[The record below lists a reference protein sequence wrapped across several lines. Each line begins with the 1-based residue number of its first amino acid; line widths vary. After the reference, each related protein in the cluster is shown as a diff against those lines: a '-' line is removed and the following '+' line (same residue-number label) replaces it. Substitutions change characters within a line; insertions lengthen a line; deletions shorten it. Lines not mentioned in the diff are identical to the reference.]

1 MAAAVELQ
9 KQQKYILV
17 LANHK
22 TGSRFRKHVQEL
34 VDYLKEF
41 VQLNYN
47 VVYIGDRTCRG
58 PQPTDDPVVWWNS
71 IINDK
76 EILQNHIILVVVGP
90 ERFSETAL
98 ASLAASPPKFVHNNP
113 VELQLMG
120 LQPTNPGGVVPIVPL
135 DMESLLYLVY
145 VDRYFVPRMAVAK
158 NGDSPASPV
167 FQPAQYGP
175 PGISAEP
182 VHPGPHLSPGQCGR
196 HARHYEGGH
205 EGGRLS

>member
-1 MAAAVELQ
+1 MYTNCSIFHVRLYRESAGTEFLAILLASLLVILVILSSLYITNNIRDRRMAAAVELQ

-22 TGSRFRKHVQEL
+22 AGSRFRKHVQEL

-120 LQPTNPGGVVPIVPL
+120 LQPTNPGGRVPI
-135 DMESLLYLVY
+135 
-145 VDRYFVPRMAVAK
+145 
-158 NGDSPASPV
+158 
-167 FQPAQYGP
+167 
-175 PGISAEP
+175 
-182 VHPGPHLSPGQCGR
+182 
-196 HARHYEGGH
+196 
-205 EGGRLS
+205 